1 MLVSS
6 KASRQMAILSD
17 LWIITLKKSI
27 YDVLAFCF
35 IQCWLALTSK
45 QILEFLGFSFSN
57 LRQKLVC
64 SKAAASYP
72 KPSEVSGLLQK
83 QTQSLACYKENI
95 EIDLLLNLTWVLKTM
110 WTPPGMTNAACS
122 LRKSNTSWTVAE
134 NGRPLRRR
142 QSLVFM
148 PLMHGPGTKK
158 GGWKGGCWGR
168 GGNMIGG
175 KLCKKLL

>member
-1 MLVSS
+1 MVSS
-6 KASRQMAILSD
+6 KASRQTAISGD
-17 LWIITLKKSI
+17 LWMITLKRNYFIMFLHLLYTVLTWADLKAKAKCQDFFKHTPKVLHSI
-27 YDVLAFCF
+27 QKKKLRDVLF
-35 IQCWLALTSK
+35 K
-45 QILEFLGFSFSN
+45 
-57 LRQKLVC
+57 
-64 SKAAASYP
+64 
-72 KPSEVSGLLQK
+72 
-83 QTQSLACYKENI
+83 
-95 EIDLLLNLTWVLKTM
+95 LTWVLKTM
-110 WTPPGMTNAACS
+110 WTPPGTTNAACS

-148 PLMHGPGTKK
+148 PFMHGPGTKK

>member
-1 MLVSS
+1 MLDYGFFKGFQADSHFRWLV
-6 KASRQMAILSD
+6 D
-17 LWIITLKKSI
+17 DHFEKKLF
-27 YDVLAFCF
+27 YNVLAF
-35 IQCWLALTSK
+35 ALYSVDLGWPQSK
-45 QILEFLGFSFSN
+45 
-57 LRQKLVC
+57 
-64 SKAAASYP
+64 SK
-72 KPSEVSGLLQK
+72 VSGLLQTH
-83 QTQSLACYKENI
+83 TQSLAFYTKKKLR
-95 EIDLLLNLTWVLKTM
+95 DVLFKLTWVLKTM
-110 WTPPGMTNAACS
+110 WTPPGTTNAACS

-148 PLMHGPGTKK
+148 PFMHGPGTKK

>member
-35 IQCWLALTSK
+35 IQCWLGLTSK
-45 QILEFLGFSFSN
+45 EILEFLGFSFSN
-57 LRQKLVC
+57 LKQKLVC
-64 SKAAASYP
+64 SKVIPNLLKCQDFSRNIP
-72 KPSEVSGLLQK
+72 KVSHAIKKIINSEV
-83 QTQSLACYKENI
+83 
-95 EIDLLLNLTWVLKTM
+95 DLLLNLTWVLKTM